1 MHASSRNAVRLA
13 LLLISAAS
21 TALAQESAGE
31 GSQHPVYFGMTSGI
45 FKRTGDA
52 PNMSTD
58 LILLPDQELHLS
70 VALTRRIR
78 AEVPFTLYWTND
90 DLNGPV
96 STTVIGGIADM
107 FLRNSAVAEQS
118 GLFAGTGFTLKR
130 LPTAAGAAY
139 QWGVLGRA
147 GYEFPIGGMLI
158 RAAASYERRFAG
170 DSQPSR
176 NVYGG
181 LVGAGFPIYGERFA
195 IDADRNGSVYGSVLP
210 WYLNFGAALN
220 YMKYGANNSLTT
232 IDIPSPYV
240 GVFSMLGLQRRLAA
254 GGRATFQYASVGST
268 SNEHIRLAPRVE
280 FHLSRENLRKKDFKL
295 GAQMI
300 IDGLSFATFTGSSGG
315 TQIGF
320 GGDVSFTL
328 PSAPTIWNFGVGVD
342 YLMKQPETMRP
353 ATTSLRLEIGLDR
366 YLVRR

>member
-1 MHASSRNAVRLA
+1 MHASCRNAVRLA

-21 TALAQESAGE
+21 TAFAQESTGE
-31 GSQHPVYFGMTSGI
+31 GTQHPVYFGMTGGV

-58 LILLPDQELHLS
+58 LILLPDQELHVSL
-70 VALTRRIR
+70 ALTKRIR
-78 AEVPFTLYWTND
+78 AEVPFTLYWTSD
-90 DLNGPV
+90 ELNGPAN
-96 STTVIGGIADM
+96 TTVVGALGDV
-107 FLRNSAVAEQS
+107 FFRPSTGQQS
-118 GLFAGTGFTLKR
+118 GLFAGTGVTLKR
-130 LPTAAGAAY
+130 ISTATGAAY
-139 QWGVLGRA
+139 QWGLLGRA
-147 GYEFPIGGMLI
+147 GYEFPIAGILI

-170 DSQPSR
+170 DNQPSR
-176 NVYGG
+176 SVYGG
-181 LVGAGFPIYGERFA
+181 VAGVGFPIYGERFT
-195 IDADRNGSVYGSVLP
+195 IESDRNGNVYGSVLP

-220 YMKYGANNSLTT
+220 YMTHGADNSVTT

-240 GVFSMLGLQRRLAA
+240 GAFSMLGLQRRLAA

-268 SNEHIRLAPRVE
+268 TNEHVRLAPRLE
-280 FHLSRENLRKKDFKL
+280 YHLSQGNLQKRDLKL
-295 GAQMI
+295 GAHMI
-300 IDGLSFATFTGSSGG
+300 IDGLSFASITASSSG

-328 PSAPTIWNFGVGVD
+328 PRAPTIWNFGVGVD
-342 YLMKQPETMRP
+342 HLMKQTETMRP